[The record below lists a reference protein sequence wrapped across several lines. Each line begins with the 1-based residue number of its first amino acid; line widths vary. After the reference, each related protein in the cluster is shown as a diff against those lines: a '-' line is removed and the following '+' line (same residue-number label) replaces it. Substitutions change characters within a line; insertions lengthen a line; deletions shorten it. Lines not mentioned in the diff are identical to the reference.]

1 MRKTHLKSQIK
12 NHNQVNKPIPMNN
25 PDSIQTGIP
34 KKKVG
39 RQKNTQE
46 TVNGNP
52 QEGTT
57 KL

>member
-34 KKKVG
+34 KK
-39 RQKNTQE
+39 R
-46 TVNGNP
+46 
-52 QEGTT
+52 
-57 KL
+57 